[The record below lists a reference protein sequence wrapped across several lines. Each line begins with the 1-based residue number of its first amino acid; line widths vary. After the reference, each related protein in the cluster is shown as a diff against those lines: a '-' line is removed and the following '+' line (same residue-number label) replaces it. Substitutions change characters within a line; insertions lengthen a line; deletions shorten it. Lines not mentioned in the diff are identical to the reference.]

1 MMDQDLQNNFTAR
14 LIMAAKRA
22 NITQSAISR
31 HLKISSASVNLWFKG
46 RNMPSIDRIAI
57 LADILNV
64 NMEWLITGRED
75 TPHAVIIKKSI
86 KDSIRKVIED
96 KTDKLLEE
104 RERTHGNANDTF
116 TLAANLISTM
126 FPSRNSLYESHEFAL
141 MEIQHKIS
149 RIINGSYHPDHWD
162 DIEGYA
168 RLGKKLQEGK
178 ELERSSTS

>member
-1 MMDQDLQNNFTAR
+1 MEDRMMTENN
-14 LIMAAKRA
+14 
-22 NITQSAISR
+22 
-31 HLKISSASVNLWFKG
+31 
-46 RNMPSIDRIAI
+46 
-57 LADILNV
+57 
-64 NMEWLITGRED
+64 
-75 TPHAVIIKKSI
+75 TPINSLSDAMIIKKSI
-86 KDSIRKVIED
+86 KESIRKVVED

-116 TLAANLISTM
+116 TLAAKLISTM
-126 FPSRNSLYESHEFAL
+126 FPSRNSVYESHEFAL